1 MDGKHVGMKAP
12 KKSGNLYFNYKRYF
26 SIVLMAV
33 ANANYQFLYIDVGGL
48 WRKSDGGFFSNS
60 MIGEAMR
67 KADWQSLSRNPWQL
81 ILN

>member
-12 KKSGNLYFNYKRYF
+12 KKSGSLYFNYKRYF

-48 WRKSDGGFFSNS
+48 WRNSDGGFFSNS